1 MSDSTRD
8 RPGPPSWRPLGVW
21 RATFGIILPYLVVSV
36 LWIALS
42 DRVLQ
47 SFVGEGD
54 AFVRWST
61 YKGWMFVVVTA
72 IVFGVALIRREQARA
87 RNRRAVFELIRVIQ
101 NLALVRNK
109 EAVYPP
115 VLRAARAL
123 TGADGAAFI
132 MREEGQFHHCA
143 EDTIAPVLRGSRQP
157 AGTSPVGLV
166 VKERR
171 TVVIRDVRSP
181 GDNGHRGCVAAYG
194 STYVRG
200 LALAPIRRDDP
211 CGALALY
218 WARPHRAVDHEQLL
232 LETLADASA
241 IAFEHAQAYEDL
253 ETRVAARTAELK
265 DAMSRALESD
275 RLKSAF
281 LATMSHELRTPL
293 NSILGFTGVL
303 LQELPGPIN
312 EEQRMQLGMVRDSGR
327 HLLSLITDI
336 LDLSKIEAGRLTL
349 EWLPFDPLAAAESVV
364 HSLQPLADSKGLA
377 LELVDERKDK
387 EGPLHGDRRRVEQIL
402 INLVNNAIKFT
413 YEGGVKVTLAD
424 GETGLRFVVADTGV
438 GMAGDEQ
445 KTIFEPFRQLEGGI
459 ARTQEGTGL
468 GLAISLRLARLSGG
482 SLDVQ
487 SVPREGSTFTLHL
500 PFSRPRPDEDSA
512 H

>member
-1 MSDSTRD
+1 MSVSTGD
-8 RPGPPSWRPLGVW
+8 RPGPPSWRPPGVW
-21 RATFGIILPYLVVSV
+21 RATFAIILPYLVVSV

-47 SFVGEGD
+47 SLVGDGE

-72 IVFGVALIRREQARA
+72 TVFGIALIRRERARA

-109 EAVYPP
+109 TAVYPP

-123 TGADGAAFI
+123 TGADGAAFL
-132 MREEGQFHHCA
+132 MKEEAGFVHCA
-143 EDTIAPVLRGSRQP
+143 EDAIAPVLQGASQP
-157 AGTSPVGLV
+157 AETSPAALA

-171 TVVIRDVRSP
+171 TVAIRDVRSP
-181 GDNGHRGCVAAYG
+181 GDNGHRMPVAVYG
-194 STYVRG
+194 STFVRG
-200 LALAPIRRDDP
+200 LVLAPIRRDDP

-218 WARPHRAVDHEQLL
+218 WARPHRAADHEKLL

-265 DAMSRALESD
+265 EAMSRALESD

-312 EEQRMQLGMVRDSGR
+312 PEQRTQLGMVRDSGR

-349 EWLPFDPLAAAESVV
+349 EWLPFDPLAATDSVMQ
-364 HSLQPLADSKGLA
+364 SLRPLAREKRLS
-377 LELVDERKDK
+377 LELIDERKDK
-387 EGPLHGDRRRVEQIL
+387 DGQMHGDRRRVEQIL

-413 YEGGVKVTLAD
+413 YEGGVKVTLA
-424 GETGLRFVVADTGV
+424 EEESGLLFVVADTGIGMTEKEV
-438 GMAGDEQ
+438 G
-445 KTIFEPFRQLEGGI
+445 TIFEPFRQIEGGI

-468 GLAISLRLARLSGG
+468 GLAISLRLANLSGG
-482 SLDVQ
+482 SLEVK
-487 SVPREGSTFTLHL
+487 SVPREGSIFTLRL
-500 PFSRPRPDEDSA
+500 PYSRPRPHEDPA
-512 H
+512 R

>member
-1 MSDSTRD
+1 MSDSTGD
-8 RPGPPSWRPLGVW
+8 RTGPPSWRPIGVW
-21 RATFGIILPYLVVSV
+21 RATFGIILPYLVVSI

-47 SFVGEGD
+47 SLVGEGD

-61 YKGWMFVVVTA
+61 YKGWMFVFVTA
-72 IVFGVALIRREQARA
+72 TVFGIALIRREQARA

-123 TGADGAAFI
+123 TGADGASFI
-132 MREEGQFHHCA
+132 MREKGQFHHCE
-143 EDTIAPVLRGSRQP
+143 EDAIAPVLRGRSQSAEASP
-157 AGTSPVGLV
+157 AGLV
-166 VKERR
+166 VNERR
-171 TVVIRDVRSP
+171 TVAIRDVRSP
-181 GDNGHRGCVAAYG
+181 GENGHRASVVAYAP
-194 STYVRG
+194 TFVRG
-200 LALAPIRRDDP
+200 LALAPIRRDEP

-218 WARPHRAVDHEQLL
+218 WARPHRAMDHEKLL

-265 DAMSRALESD
+265 EAMGRALESD

-293 NSILGFTGVL
+293 NSILGFTGVI

-312 EEQRMQLGMVRDSGR
+312 QEQRTQLGMVRDSGR

-364 HSLQPLADSKGLA
+364 HSLQPQADGKGLA
-377 LELVDERKDK
+377 LRLLDERKDK
-387 EGPLHGDRRRVEQIL
+387 DGPLHGDRRRIEQIL

-413 YEGGVKVTLAD
+413 YEGSVTVSLAD
-424 GETGLRFVVADTGV
+424 ENTGIRFVVADTGV
-438 GMAGDEQ
+438 GMTEDEQ
-445 KTIFEPFRQLEGGI
+445 KMIFEPFRQLEGGI

-482 SLDVQ
+482 SLNVK
-487 SVPREGSTFTLHL
+487 SAPREGSTFTLRL
-500 PFSRPRPDEDSA
+500 PYSRPRSDEDPA